1 MKRLIYYSFIAEPI
15 NFTPAMRDVVG
26 NEKIIILLL
35 IIHRNER
42 NAQDGNQWIILLWL
56 ISGTLILTKYPG
68 SYHVCHG
75 HDRNHSSRLGV
86 TGNIIR
92 PFFSLILIQD
102 NFQGNIDFI
111 DCKFTYPTR
120 PDIQVL
126 NGLNVS
132 VKPGQTLAFVG
143 SSGCG
148 KSTSVQLLERFYD
161 PDHGRVVRNTRTPSN
176 M

>member
-1 MKRLIYYSFIAEPI
+1 MKLFITGVIGESNLPL
-15 NFTPAMRDVVG
+15 V
-26 NEKIIILLL
+26 
-35 IIHRNER
+35 
-42 NAQDGNQWIILLWL
+42 
-56 ISGTLILTKYPG
+56 
-68 SYHVCHG
+68 
-75 HDRNHSSRLGV
+75 DRRWHPDTCNLC
-86 TGNIIR
+86 
-92 PFFSLILIQD
+92 SLSLPPLCFQD
-102 NFQGNIDFI
+102 NFQGNIEFI

-161 PDHGRVVRNTRTPSN
+161 PDHGRVVRTRSKIMLFYERFYSIFCKWYN
-176 M
+176 FEVLVLSILC

>member
-1 MKRLIYYSFIAEPI
+1 M
-15 NFTPAMRDVVG
+15 NV
-26 NEKIIILLL
+26 LLL
-35 IIHRNER
+35 D
-42 NAQDGNQWIILLWL
+42 QD
-56 ISGTLILTKYPG
+56 
-68 SYHVCHG
+68 H
-75 HDRNHSSRLGV
+75 
-86 TGNIIR
+86 
-92 PFFSLILIQD
+92 
-102 NFQGNIDFI
+102 FQGNIDFI

-161 PDHGRVVRNTRTPSN
+161 PDHGKVVRIILKVIRSAFNHLEKALFMKGN
-176 M
+176 FL

>member
-1 MKRLIYYSFIAEPI
+1 MFFLNLS
-15 NFTPAMRDVVG
+15 
-26 NEKIIILLL
+26 LLP
-35 IIHRNER
+35 R
-42 NAQDGNQWIILLWL
+42 
-56 ISGTLILTKYPG
+56 
-68 SYHVCHG
+68 C
-75 HDRNHSSRLGV
+75 
-86 TGNIIR
+86 
-92 PFFSLILIQD
+92 FQD

-161 PDHGRVVRNTRTPSN
+161 PDHGRVVRKSSGFCVCVCANG
-176 M
+176 